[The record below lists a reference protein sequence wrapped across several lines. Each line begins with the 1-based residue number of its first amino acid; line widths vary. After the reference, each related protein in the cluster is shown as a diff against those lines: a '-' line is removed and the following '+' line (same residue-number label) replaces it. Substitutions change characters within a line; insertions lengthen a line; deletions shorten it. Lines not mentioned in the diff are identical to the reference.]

1 MANSGNN
8 LKTIKR
14 SCIANK
20 TRAKIKQNHKI
31 FNKSQRRQTK
41 IKKGTDKKNGKK
53 KNPKMID
60 LNP

>member
-31 FNKSQRRQTK
+31 FNKSQRRQMK
-41 IKKGTDKKNGKK
+41 IKKGTDKKKMERKK
-53 KNPKMID
+53 IPR
-60 LNP
+60 